1 MRVIFAGTP
10 QTAVP
15 SLEELLRSKHEV
27 VAVLTRPDA
36 AAGRGRQVGPS
47 PVARC
52 AAGAGVEV
60 LKPASPRDPA
70 FLDRLR
76 ALAPDCCPVTAYG
89 ALIPRAALEIP
100 PQGWVNLHFSLLPA
114 WRGAAPVPHAIWHGD
129 DITGATTFRLVAE
142 LDAGPVYGVMT
153 EAIGPEDTAGD
164 LLVRLASAGAEL
176 LAQTLDGIET
186 GGLRAVPQPAE
197 GISYAPK
204 LTTGDARV
212 RWGDPALAVGRQIR
226 ACTPAPGAW
235 TMLGDTRLKV
245 WPVRDCPR
253 AASAPLRPGEL
264 RVTRSAVLAGTAT
277 HPVELGDVQQ
287 GGKRRM
293 PAAEWARGLRLGAG
307 QPGGGKRG
315 SGEPA
320 TEAPG
325 LAETGA
331 TGPVL
336 H

>member
-1 MRVIFAGTP
+1 MRVVFAGTP

-15 SLEELLRSKHEV
+15 SLDELLRSKHEV

-36 AAGRGRQVGPS
+36 PAGRGRQVGAS
-47 PVARC
+47 PIAQR
-52 AAGAGVEV
+52 AASAGIEV
-60 LKPASPRDPA
+60 LKPASPRDPG

-76 ALAPDCCPVTAYG
+76 AIAPDCCPVTAYG

-100 PQGWVNLHFSLLPA
+100 AYGWVNLHFSLLPA
-114 WRGAAPVPHAIWHGD
+114 WRGAAPVPHAILHGD
-129 DITGATTFRLVAE
+129 DMTGATTFRLVAE

-153 EAIGPEDTAGD
+153 QPIGHEDTAGD
-164 LLVRLASAGAEL
+164 LLARLATAGAGL
-176 LAQTLDGIET
+176 LAQTLDGIEL

-204 LTTGDARV
+204 LSTGDARV

-235 TMLGDTRLKV
+235 TMLGDARLKL
-245 WPVRDCPR
+245 WPVHGCPQ
-253 AASAPLRPGEL
+253 APPGQPLRPGEL

-293 PAAEWARGLRLGAG
+293 PATEWARGLRAGAG
-307 QPGGGKRG
+307 QPAGG
-315 SGEPA
+315 
-320 TEAPG
+320 APG
-325 LAETGA
+325 PGDAGA
-331 TGPVL
+331 AGLVL